1 MLSTEERKAAIKAYK
16 ERKPRPGIYGV
27 RLKSTGRCW
36 AGSSLNLDTTK
47 NGLWGTL
54 NAGRHLD
61 RSLQAEWTRLGEEAF
76 EFVILET
83 LKEDVLPLAVKDLL
97 REKKRLWAEQLAI

>member
-1 MLSTEERKAAIKAYK
+1 MLSSEERKAAIKSYK
-16 ERKPRPGIYGV
+16 DRKPRPGIYGV
-27 RLKSTGRCW
+27 RLKAAGRCW
-36 AGSSLNLDTTK
+36 VGSSPNLDTTK

-54 NAGRHLD
+54 NTGRHLD

-97 REKKRLWAEQLAI
+97 KEKKRLWAEQFAV

>member
-1 MLSTEERKAAIKAYK
+1 MLSAEERKAAIKAYK
-16 ERKPRPGIYGV
+16 ARKPRPGIYGV
-27 RLKSTGRCW
+27 RLKATGQCW
-36 AGSSLNLDTTK
+36 AGSALNLDTTK

-54 NAGRHLD
+54 NSGRHLD
-61 RSLQAEWTRLGEEAF
+61 RSLQAEWTRLGEDAF

-97 REKKRLWAEQLAI
+97 KEKKRLWVEQLAM